1 MYIYYTYLLP
11 LNIHLLIYMHIYIHT
26 YIYTTGIQGIAGLE
40 PSALS
45 TNLEPLF
52 KEITKLPKIICN
64 VEKPLQLLIANVDYD
79 EFKGKM
85 GIGRIVNGKSEGG
98 RVRIMTDETCHIY
111 TSTVWRVYGI

>member
-1 MYIYYTYLLP
+1 
-11 LNIHLLIYMHIYIHT
+11 MHIYIHT

>member
-1 MYIYYTYLLP
+1 MLVYRYIYEYIYYSLYLT
-11 LNIHLLIYMHIYIHT
+11 NIYTIHT
-26 YIYTTGIQGIAGLE
+26 HYIGIQGIAGLE

-85 GIGRIVNGKSEGG
+85 GIGRIVNGKLVCEGG
-98 RVRIMTDETCHIY
+98 SEL
-111 TSTVWRVYGI
+111 